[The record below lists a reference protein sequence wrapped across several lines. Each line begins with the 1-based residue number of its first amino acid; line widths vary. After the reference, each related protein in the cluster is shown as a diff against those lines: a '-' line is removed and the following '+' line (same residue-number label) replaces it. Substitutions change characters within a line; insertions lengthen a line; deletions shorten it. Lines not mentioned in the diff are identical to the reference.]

1 MTNNP
6 VDELLSK
13 TFIKLRSDYGFKRAF
28 ATPQN
33 AEVLKKFLNA
43 LFEGKMII
51 TDVTFEDKEVLPPD
65 ASGKR
70 IVYDAYCTTSTGYHF
85 VVEMQRKQSELFGK
99 RMVFYISSCVFR
111 QGESGGSYKF
121 EPVYLI
127 VITDFDM
134 RPLQHRL
141 VNEIVLMERNTNVVF
156 TEDFKIFFLSLSQVS
171 DDWDKCKTELER
183 RLYLIKNMEK
193 LNKESK
199 PYKTGEYEEMFNA
212 SEIASMAAEDIVAYR
227 NSIMIEMERQSEL
240 EFAKFEGRLE
250 GRQEGLQEGREE
262 GRVEGREEGRLEE
275 KVKVAKKMIE
285 KGMDVG
291 DIMLYTGLSEQQI
304 LSL

>member
-1 MTNNP
+1 MGNS
-6 VDELLSK
+6 VDDLLKK

-28 ATPQN
+28 GSPEHAD
-33 AEVLKKFLNA
+33 VLKKFLNA
-43 LFEGKMII
+43 LFEGKMVI
-51 TDVTFEDKEVLPPD
+51 TDVLFKDKEVLPPD
-65 ASGKR
+65 KDGKR

-85 VVEMQRKQSELFGK
+85 IVEMQQEQSVLFGK
-99 RMVFYISSCVFR
+99 RMIFYISSCVFR

-134 RPLQHRL
+134 RPLEKRL
-141 VNEIVLMERNTNVVF
+141 VNELVLMERDTHVVF
-156 TEDFKIFFLSLSQVS
+156 TEDFKIFFLSLEQVS
-171 DDWDKCKTELER
+171 DDWDSCKTELEK
-183 RLYLIKNMEK
+183 RLYLIKNMEN

-199 PYKTGEYEEMFNA
+199 PYMAKEYEEMFKA

-240 EFAKFEGRLE
+240 EFKKE
-250 GRQEGLQEGREE
+250 EGREE
-262 GRVEGREEGRLEE
+262 GIRIGEERGKLE
-275 KVKVAKKMIE
+275 VARGMKKG
-285 KGMDVG
+285 GMNLG

-304 LSL
+304 SAL